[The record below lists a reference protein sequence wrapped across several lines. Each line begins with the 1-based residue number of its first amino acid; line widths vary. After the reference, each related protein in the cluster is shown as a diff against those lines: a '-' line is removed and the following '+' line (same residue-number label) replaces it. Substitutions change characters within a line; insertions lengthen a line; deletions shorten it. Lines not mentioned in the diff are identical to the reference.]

1 MNDIK
6 DIIEEIKSR
15 CDIASIISGYINIK
29 PSGSNYKGLCPF
41 HGEKTPS
48 FYINTS
54 KQIYKCF
61 GCGEGGDVINFIMR
75 IENLDFMDAVKLL
88 ADRCGI
94 EINTHVDESTKERI
108 EKSKK
113 FQDIHVEAA
122 RFYFSNLIK
131 SKNPGYE
138 YLRKRGLDDKIIKR
152 FGLGYSLDSW
162 NSLMNY
168 LISIGYKNED
178 LIECGLFGYKSE
190 TKKIYDK
197 FRNRVMFP
205 IFDYRGN
212 VIGFGGRVLDDSLPK
227 YLNSPDSLIFNKRL
241 NLYGLNFARKEI
253 KDRTVI
259 LVEGYMDLISLYQYD
274 IKNVVATLGTALTE
288 QQGQLIKRYADTAII
303 SYDSDD
309 AGVKATLR
317 GIDILTKLGISVRV
331 LNLKDCKDPDEFIRK
346 YGVLEY
352 KNAIES
358 STHYIKYKIDILKRS
373 FNIQNDEEKVKFA
386 KEASKIIKEL
396 KSPVEID
403 YYTKYLSSQIDISV
417 DSIKREVYGKSY
429 NNYSTNKY
437 SNNKNINNRYTNSFV
452 KKDEKALE
460 KPKTIVNGRQ
470 FVEENLIKIMLEDKK
485 LRDIILLKVNE
496 EDFLSNA
503 SKEILNYIIKNQEL
517 DKITIDKIKSL
528 NIAEEYLKDLQS
540 ISLDNINLANVKG
553 IDEIV
558 KNVKKNSLNEKINRL
573 LEEQKEIEKYKNT
586 KDAKEVD
593 IKIMEIA
600 LKIVEL
606 RRNLQNL

>member
-15 CDIASIISGYINIK
+15 CDIANIISSYINIK
-29 PSGSNYKGLCPF
+29 PSGTNYKGLCPF

-61 GCGEGGDVINFIMR
+61 GCGEGGDVINFVMR

-94 EINTHVDESTKERI
+94 EINTQVDESTKERI

-131 SKNPGYE
+131 TKNPGYE
-138 YLRKRGLDDKIIKR
+138 YLRKRGLDDKIIKK

-227 YLNSPDSLIFNKRL
+227 YLNSPDTLIFNKRQ

-253 KDRTVI
+253 KDRSII
-259 LVEGYMDLISLYQYD
+259 LVEGYMDLISLYQYG
-274 IKNVVATLGTALTE
+274 IKNVVATLGTALTDG
-288 QQGQLIKRYADTAII
+288 QGSLIKRYADTAII
-303 SYDSDD
+303 SYDSDE
-309 AGVKATLR
+309 AGIKATLR
-317 GIDILTKLGISVRV
+317 AIEILNKLDINVKV
-331 LNLKDCKDPDEFIRK
+331 LNLKECKDPDEFIRK
-346 YGVLEY
+346 YGVLEFEKEI
-352 KNAIES
+352 KN
-358 STHYIKYKIDILKRS
+358 STHYIKYKIDNLKRN
-373 FNIQNDEEKVKFA
+373 FNIQNDEERVKFT
-386 KEASKIIKEL
+386 KESSKIIKEI
-396 KSPVEID
+396 KSPVEAD
-403 YYTKYLSSQIDISV
+403 YYIKYLSEQSNISIE
-417 DSIKREVYGKSY
+417 SIKKEVYGKY
-429 NNYSTNKY
+429 YSANQNK
-437 SNNKNINNRYTNSFV
+437 NNKNNKYIY
-452 KKDEKALE
+452 KKEEKIIE
-460 KPKTIVNGRQ
+460 KPKAIEKGNLL
-470 FVEENLIKIMLEDKK
+470 VEENLIKIMLDSKK
-485 LRDIILLKVNE
+485 YREIILLKINE
-496 EDFLSNA
+496 EDFLEKD
-503 SKEILNYIIKNQEL
+503 SKEIVNWLIKNKDL
-517 DKITIDKIKSL
+517 DKITIDKINSL
-528 NIAEEYLKDLQS
+528 NISEEYIKGLES
-540 ISLDNINLANVKG
+540 ISLDNLDLNNIKN
-553 IDEIV
+553 IDDII
-558 KNVKKNSLNEKINRL
+558 KNIRKNSLNEKINIL
-573 LEEQKEIEKYKNT
+573 LKEQIDIEKN
-586 KDAKEVD
+586 KDVKDTKEVD
-593 IKIMEIA
+593 SKIMEIA

-606 RRNLQNL
+606 RRQLQRL

>member
-15 CDIASIISGYINIK
+15 CDIENVISSYMTIK
-29 PSGSNYKGLCPF
+29 PSGANYKGLCPF

-61 GCGEGGDVINFIMR
+61 GCGEGGDVINFVMK

-88 ADRCGI
+88 ANKCGI
-94 EINTHVDESTKERI
+94 EINTHVDESTKERM

-138 YLRKRGLDDKIIKR
+138 YLRKRGLDDKVIKK

-162 NSLMNY
+162 DSLMNY

-178 LIECGLFGYKSE
+178 LIECGLFGYKNE

-227 YLNSPDSLIFNKRL
+227 YLNSPDTLIFNKRQ

-253 KDRTVI
+253 KDRSVI
-259 LVEGYMDLISLYQYD
+259 LVEGYMDLISLYQYG
-274 IKNVVATLGTALTE
+274 IKNVVATLGTALTDG
-288 QQGQLIKRYADTAII
+288 QGSLIKRYADTAII
-303 SYDSDD
+303 SYDSDE
-309 AGVKATLR
+309 AGIKATLR
-317 GIDILTKLGISVRV
+317 AIEILNKLDINVKV
-331 LNLKDCKDPDEFIRK
+331 LNLKECKDPDEFIRK
-346 YGVLEY
+346 YGVLEFE
-352 KNAIES
+352 KEIQN
-358 STHYIKYKIDILKRS
+358 STHYIKYKIDNLKRN
-373 FNIQNDEEKVKFA
+373 FNIQKDEDRVKFA
-386 KEASKIIKEL
+386 KEASKIIKEI
-396 KSPVEID
+396 KSPVEVD
-403 YYTKYLSSQIDISV
+403 YYTKYLSEQIDISV
-417 DSIKREVYGKSY
+417 ESIKKEVYGKYY
-429 NNYSTNKY
+429 NGNQNK
-437 SNNKNINNRYTNSFV
+437 NNKKIYI
-452 KKDEKALE
+452 KEEKIIE
-460 KPKTIVNGRQ
+460 KPKAIKNGKLL
-470 FVEENLIKIMLEDKK
+470 VEENLIKIMLESKK
-485 LRDIILLKVNE
+485 HREIILLKINE
-496 EDFLSNA
+496 EDFLEKD
-503 SKEILNYIIKNQEL
+503 SKEILNWLIKNQDL

-528 NIAEEYLKDLQS
+528 NISEEYIKGLES
-540 ISLDNINLANVKG
+540 ISLDNLDLNNTKN
-553 IDEIV
+553 IDEII
-558 KNVKKNSLNEKINRL
+558 KNIRKNSLNEKINML
-573 LEEQKEIEKYKNT
+573 LKEQINIEKNKDV
-586 KDAKEVD
+586 KDAKEVES
-593 IKIMEIA
+593 KIMEIA

-606 RRNLQNL
+606 RRKLQRL